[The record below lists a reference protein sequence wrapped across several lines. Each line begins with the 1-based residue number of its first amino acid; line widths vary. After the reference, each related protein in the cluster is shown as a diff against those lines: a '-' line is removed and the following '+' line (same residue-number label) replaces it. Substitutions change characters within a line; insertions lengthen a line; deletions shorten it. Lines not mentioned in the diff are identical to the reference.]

1 MLIKITG
8 KRKNMTTERIVD
20 RLDSVFDLRIHK
32 ALNLPESVSTRVM
45 LTYSKMENRKD
56 FKVLSPKI
64 TEEMKRKI
72 ASWLDTH
79 INVDDLVSYLGSE
92 EIDMDTLPR
101 ASNA

>member
-1 MLIKITG
+1 
-8 KRKNMTTERIVD
+8 MTTERMVD

-45 LTYSKMENRKD
+45 MTYSKKENRTK
-56 FKVLSPKI
+56 FIVLSAKA
-64 TEEMKRKI
+64 TEEMKSRI
-72 ASWLDTH
+72 TSWLDTH
-79 INVDDLVSYLGSE
+79 IDVDDLMGHLGSR

>member
-1 MLIKITG
+1 
-8 KRKNMTTERIVD
+8 MTTERIVD

-45 LTYSKMENRKD
+45 LTYSKAENRKN

-64 TEEMKRKI
+64 TEEIKRKI
-72 ASWLDTH
+72 TSWLDTH
-79 INVDDLVSYLGSE
+79 IDVDDLVSYLGSE
-92 EIDMDTLPR
+92 EVDMDTLPR